1 MARLAV
7 LLLSALCA
15 SSWGSS
21 IFRAGPGPDKSAL
34 APKPFYLSV
43 PLDHFAE
50 ESGTW
55 PLKYYVDDS
64 FYQPGGPLV
73 VAMPQEIGLNDIA
86 AGGYMTQ
93 SAPWASTLKA
103 LIVTPEHRFFGSSVP
118 NNDSSVANYRYHTVE
133 QSLADVVTLIDHMRE
148 TTKSVA
154 NVVAVGGSYSGAL
167 AAWIRKAYPKKID
180 AAIAHS
186 PVVSA
191 FMDFPQFGISNLVAL
206 SSPDSRCAYSVG
218 KIMQAVSRQYKE
230 NKIELYKLFRAS
242 HLLHAPVG
250 DFTFM
255 FGAGLS
261 LTASVQGGGKDIV
274 CLIINSV
281 TDNYTKED
289 LSDEE
294 YAKAIGSYP
303 PLWSTFN
310 FTEMRG
316 ALNGDDRDGQRPWWW
331 MKCTQ
336 LGWFKTGP
344 RSGMSAVPFEDLDV
358 AAFLDAC
365 SYIFP
370 NASLVDDQKIVD
382 FNARF
387 GGADQLNVTRV
398 FTVDYSDDPWKMATI
413 TSLVEREKWPLGET
427 QPFMLLTCDGCGH
440 CGAGAPADN
449 LKSIEEQELYYL
461 NRWLN
466 HKERVPL
473 AVLV

>member
-15 SSWGSS
+15 SSSGSH
-21 IFRAGPGPDKSAL
+21 IFRAGLGPDKSA
-34 APKPFYLSV
+34 ATPKPLYLSV

-50 ESGTW
+50 KSGTW

-73 VAMPQEIGLNDIA
+73 VAMPQEIGLHDDA
-86 AGGYMTQ
+86 AGYYMTQ

-133 QSLADVVTLIDHMRE
+133 QSLADIVALIDHMRE

-167 AAWIRKAYPKKID
+167 AAWIRKAYSKKID

-206 SSPDSRCAYSVG
+206 TSPDSRCAYTVA
-218 KIMQAVSRQYKE
+218 KTMQAVSRQHKE
-230 NKIELYKLFRAS
+230 NKIELYKLFSAS

-255 FGAGLS
+255 YGAGLS
-261 LTASVQGGGKDIV
+261 LTAGIQGGGKEDV
-274 CLIINSV
+274 CLIIKSV

-294 YAKAIGSYP
+294 YAAAIGSYP
-303 PLWSTFN
+303 PLWSGLN
-310 FTEMRG
+310 FTEYRDE
-316 ALNGDDRDGQRPWWW
+316 LNGDNRPWWW
-331 MKCTQ
+331 LKCTQ

-344 RSGMSAVPFEDLDV
+344 RSGMSAVPFKDLDV
-358 AAFLDAC
+358 TAFLDTC
-365 SYIFP
+365 SYMFP

-387 GGADQLNVTRV
+387 GGADQSNVTRV
-398 FTVDYSDDPWKMATI
+398 FTVDYSDDPWKMATT
-413 TSLVEREKWPLGET
+413 TSLVERQAWPLGET
-427 QPFMLLTCDGCGH
+427 QPFMLLTADGCGH
-440 CGAGAPADN
+440 CGEGCPTNN
-449 LKSIEEQELYYL
+449 LMSIQEQELYYL
-461 NRWLN
+461 KRWLN